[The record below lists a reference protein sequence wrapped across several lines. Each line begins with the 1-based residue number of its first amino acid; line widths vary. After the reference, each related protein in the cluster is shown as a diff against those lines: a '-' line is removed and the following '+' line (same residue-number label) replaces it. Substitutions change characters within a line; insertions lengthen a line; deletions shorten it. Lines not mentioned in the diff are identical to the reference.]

1 MSGVYQAGTVYV
13 DVVPSMKGFFKS
25 IENAT
30 AAQIPQVASDAG
42 KKYAEKFK
50 EQVSASGKDL
60 AAAIADPLGKSTA
73 RLRQEAANT
82 GAALQEA
89 HAQVAKSASALAKA
103 RGEEETAAT
112 AVERAE
118 RALAAAR
125 SSSSADSAAVA
136 RAESALASARE
147 ASAAA
152 NRKADQATA
161 DHADALKKEKVAS
174 DSARV
179 AAEALEQRVAKAPTG
194 WERFTTSLKSWVR
207 EADNVEREAH
217 EVDSSFSR
225 VGSGVSSLGGFVTS
239 ALGPLALLGAA
250 VGIGGFASEA
260 IEASDATNKFADTL
274 RFAGV
279 DDSKIKELGASAQEY
294 ADRTVYDLADIQGI
308 TSQLAANGVD
318 GFDRL
323 AEAAGNL
330 NAVSGGTADTY
341 KSLGLALVQVNG
353 AGKLQTQDWN
363 QVANAIPGA
372 SGKIQ
377 QALSD
382 MGAYT
387 GNFREAMAE
396 GQISAEEFN
405 QALLQLGFDDVAV
418 AAASDVSRI
427 ENAAGNLQATIVGG
441 FKDMIDLAKPQLT
454 DFMSW
459 LSDTLGAGFAWI
471 KDVGV
476 PSIQGLWDILANGNF
491 SGPIFGLEEDSGLVD
506 FLFNLRDAGL
516 AAWEMLKSGWDA
528 ATNLASAFAPL
539 AKSVWDLVSSFGGD
553 GPSVIQQTADALKSV
568 FDWVAANTDVV
579 APLIV
584 AVTAGTAAFK
594 GMSAAMGAINA
605 AMGAINAVKAAGGL
619 LQFVKATNL
628 AKAAQ
633 AAFNVVAGLNP
644 IGAIVTAIA
653 ALVAGLV
660 YFFTQTETG
669 RKAWAAITDAFYS
682 FVDWI
687 GSVWTS
693 TMESISSWWTGTW
706 DGVSGF
712 FSTYVVQP
720 LQTAWDVISSIWDG
734 IVTVFKTAFAIIV
747 GIVLLPIK
755 LYIEAWVAIFTWAYD
770 TVIKPVWD
778 AICQAFT
785 WAYDTVIK
793 PVFEQ
798 IAATWQWIA
807 GIATEVFTGIVSFLQ
822 GVWDAISGAVS
833 AAWSG
838 IVAAVTWYI
847 NTVWTI
853 VSTVFTTVAGVVS
866 SIWNGIASTVSGV
879 WESIK
884 AAAKSAV
891 DWVYN
896 SVTGVFTSMSSSVSS
911 TFDGMKTAIET
922 VWNKVKGV
930 AAKPVNF
937 IIDTVYTNGLKSMVE
952 TVASKIGLSLTLPTV
967 PRIAE
972 YAGGGIVPGYSPGH
986 DTIPAML
993 SPGEAILV
1001 PELVRQIGPSRII
1014 AANYAASK
1022 RRPGG
1027 TPGKAPAGFSGGGIA
1042 HFAGGGIAGWF
1053 ADAAKGVAD
1062 FFADPLGSVAQL
1074 ITEPVRALMKDIAPG
1089 VIGELGVGGVEKLLS
1104 GVGDF
1109 FKKKSEESSS
1119 AGLVGAAMRAV
1130 QMGVPYVWGGS
1141 AIPPGLDCSGLVYWA
1156 AQQLGLG
1163 WPRLTAAGY
1172 QSGST
1177 PVPWSSAAPGDL
1189 LFWGSPAHH
1198 VAIYAGGG
1206 QMVEEPKPGL
1216 NARKTSIW
1224 GSPSVG
1230 RYGGARKYD
1239 RGGWLPQG
1247 VTAAVNQTGAREA
1260 ILTARQWAD
1269 VSALAATGATS
1280 TVSWEG
1286 AQVNLILDDG
1296 EQFRAHVET
1305 VAVGVLAHRKQLIG
1319 RSR

>member
-1 MSGVYQAGTVYV
+1 MAGVYQAGTVYV
-13 DVVPSMKGFFKS
+13 DVVPSMRGFFKS

-30 AAQIPQVASDAG
+30 ATQLPQVAGDAG

-60 AAAIADPLGKSTA
+60 VNAIADPLGKSTA
-73 RLRQEAANT
+73 RLRQEAAQA
-82 GAALQEA
+82 GEALQEA
-89 HAQVAKSASALAKA
+89 HAKVEKSSSALAKA
-103 RGEEETAAT
+103 RAEEETAAT
-112 AVERAE
+112 AVEQAE

-125 SSSSADSAAVA
+125 SSSSADAAAVA

-152 NRKADQATA
+152 NKKADQASA
-161 DHADALKKEKVAS
+161 NHADALRKAKVAA
-174 DSARV
+174 DSAK
-179 AAEALEQRVAKAPTG
+179 ASTEALDQRVAKAPTG
-194 WERFTTSLKSWVR
+194 WERFTTSLKIWAR
-207 EADNVEREAH
+207 EADNVEREARD
-217 EVDSSFSR
+217 VDSSLVR
-225 VGSGVSSLGGFVTS
+225 VGSGVSSLGGLVAS

-260 IEASDATNKFADTL
+260 IAASDATNKFADTL

-308 TSQLAANGVD
+308 TSQLAANSVGD
-318 GFDRL
+318 FDRL
-323 AEAAGNL
+323 AEALGNV

-377 QALSD
+377 QALAD

-387 GNFREAMAE
+387 GNFREAMAQ

-405 QALLQLGFDDVAV
+405 QAILQLGFDDVAV

-459 LSDTLGAGFAWI
+459 MSDTLGAGFAWI

-476 PSIQGLWDILANGNF
+476 PSIQGLWDVLASGNF

-506 FLFNLRDAGL
+506 FLFNLRDAGM
-516 AAWEMLKSGWDA
+516 AAWEMLKAGWDA
-528 ATNLASAFAPL
+528 ATNLAAAFAPL
-539 AKSVWDLVSSFGGD
+539 AQSVWDVVSAFGGD
-553 GPSVIQQTADALKSV
+553 GPSMIQRTAEALKNV
-568 FDWVAANTDVV
+568 FDWVGKNTDVV
-579 APLIV
+579 APLV
-584 AVTAGTAAFK
+584 AAVVAGTAAFK
-594 GMSAAMGAINA
+594 GMSAAMGAV
-605 AMGAINAVKAAGGL
+605 NAVKAAGGL

-633 AAFNVVAGLNP
+633 VAFNFVMNMNP

-669 RKAWAAITDAFYS
+669 RKAWAAITEAFYS

-687 GSVWTS
+687 SSAWS
-693 TMESISSWWTGTW
+693 SAMESISSWWTGTW

-720 LQTAWDVISSIWDG
+720 MQTAWEAITAVWDG

-755 LYIEAWVAIFTWAYD
+755 LYIQAWVAVFTWAYD
-770 TVIKPVWD
+770 NVIKPVWD
-778 AICQAFT
+778 AICQVFT
-785 WAYDTVIK
+785 WAYESVIQ

-798 IAATWQWIA
+798 IASTWQWIA
-807 GIATEVFTGIVSFLQ
+807 GIATAVFGGIAAFLE
-822 GVWDAISGAVS
+822 GVWASISAGVT
-833 AAWSG
+833 AAWNL
-838 IVAAVTWYI
+838 IVAGVTWYI

-866 SIWNGIASTVSGV
+866 TVWNGIAATISGV

-884 AAAKSAV
+884 TAAKAAV

-1053 ADAAKGVAD
+1053 ADAARGVAE
-1062 FFADPLGSVAQL
+1062 FFRDPLGSIAQL
-1074 ITEPVRALMKDIAPG
+1074 ITEPVRGLMKGIAPG
-1089 VIGELGVGGVEKLLS
+1089 VIGELGAGGVESLLA
-1104 GVGDF
+1104 GVGSF
-1109 FKKKSEESSS
+1109 FKKKAEESSS

-1130 QMGVPYVWGGS
+1130 QMQVPYVWGGS

-1172 QSGST
+1172 QAGST
-1177 PVPWSSAAPGDL
+1177 PIPWSQAAPGDL
-1189 LFWGSPAHH
+1189 LFWGDPAHH
-1198 VAIYAGGG
+1198 VAINAGGG
-1206 QMVEEPKPGL
+1206 QMIEEPKPGL
-1216 NARKTSIW
+1216 SARHTGIW
-1224 GSPSVG
+1224 GSPTVG

-1239 RGGWLPQG
+1239 RGGWLPTG
-1247 VTAAVNQTGAREA
+1247 VTAAVNQTGTREA

-1269 VSALAATGATS
+1269 VSALAASGANAVPS
-1280 TVSWEG
+1280 FDG
-1286 AQVNLILDDG
+1286 AQVNLVLDDG
-1296 EQFRAHVET
+1296 QAFRAHVESIST
-1305 VAVGVLAHRKQLIG
+1305 GVLVRRKQLAG

>member
-1 MSGVYQAGTVYV
+1 MAGVYQAGTVYV
-13 DVVPSMKGFFKS
+13 DVVPSMRGFFKS

-30 AAQIPQVASDAG
+30 AAQIPQVAGDAG

-60 AAAIADPLGKSTA
+60 VNAVADPLGKSTA
-73 RLRQEAANT
+73 RLRQEAAQA

-89 HAQVAKSASALAKA
+89 HAKVEKSSSALAKA
-103 RGEEETAAT
+103 RAEEETAAT

-118 RALAAAR
+118 RALASAR

-152 NRKADQATA
+152 NKKADQASA
-161 DHADALKKEKVAS
+161 NHADSLRKEKVAS
-174 DSARV
+174 DSAK
-179 AAEALEQRVAKAPTG
+179 AATEALDQRISKAPSN
-194 WERFTTSLKSWVR
+194 WERFTTSLKGWVR
-207 EADNVEREAH
+207 EADNVEREAR
-217 EVDSSFSR
+217 EVDSSLGL
-225 VGSGVSSLGGFVTS
+225 VGSGVTSLGGLVTS

-260 IEASDATNKFADTL
+260 IAASDATNKFADTL

-377 QALSD
+377 KALSD

-454 DFMSW
+454 AFMSW

-476 PSIQGLWDILANGNF
+476 PSIQGIWDVLANGNF

-506 FLFNLRDAGL
+506 YLFNLRDAGM

-528 ATNLASAFAPL
+528 ATNLAAAFAPL
-539 AKSVWDLVSSFGGD
+539 AQSVWDVISAFGGD
-553 GPSVIQQTADALKSV
+553 GPSVIQRTAEALKAV
-568 FDWVAANTDVV
+568 FDWVGKNTDIV
-579 APLIV
+579 APL
-584 AVTAGTAAFK
+584 VTAVVAGTVAFK
-594 GMSAAMGAINA
+594 GMSAAMGAV
-605 AMGAINAVKAAGGL
+605 NAVKAAGGL
-619 LQFVKATNL
+619 LQFVKATKL

-633 AAFNVVAGLNP
+633 AAFNVVMNMNSIGL
-644 IGAIVTAIA
+644 IVTAIA

-669 RKAWAAITDAFYS
+669 RKAWAAITEAFYS

-687 GSVWTS
+687 SSAWS
-693 TMESISSWWTGTW
+693 SAMESISSWWTGTW

-720 LQTAWDVISSIWDG
+720 LQTAWEAITAVWDG

-747 GIVLLPIK
+747 GIVLTPIK
-755 LYIEAWVAIFTWAYD
+755 LYIQAWVAVFTWAYD
-770 TVIKPVWD
+770 NVIKPVWD

-785 WAYDTVIK
+785 WAYDSVIK

-798 IAATWQWIA
+798 IASTWQWIA
-807 GIATEVFTGIVSFLQ
+807 GIATEVFG
-822 GVWDAISGAVS
+822 
-833 AAWSG
+833 G
-838 IVAAVTWYI
+838 IVAFLEGVWASISAGVTAAWNLIVSGVTWYI
-847 NTVWTI
+847 NTVWSI

-884 AAAKSAV
+884 STASAAV
-891 DWVYN
+891 QWVYD
-896 SVTGVFTSMSSSVSS
+896 SVTGVFSSMSSGVSS

-1053 ADAAKGVAD
+1053 ADAAKGVAE
-1062 FFADPLGSVAQL
+1062 FFADPVGSTIKLV
-1074 ITEPVRALMKDIAPG
+1074 TEPVRALMKDVAPG
-1089 VIGELGVGGVEKLLS
+1089 VIGELGVGGVEKLLG
-1104 GVGDF
+1104 GVADF
-1109 FKKKSEESSS
+1109 FKKKTGEASS

-1130 QMGVPYVWGGS
+1130 QMQVPYVWGGS

-1177 PVPWSSAAPGDL
+1177 PIPWTQAAPGDL
-1189 LFWGSPAHH
+1189 LFWGAPAHH

-1206 QMVEEPKPGL
+1206 QMIEEPKPGL
-1216 NARKTSIW
+1216 NARHTGIW
-1224 GSPSVG
+1224 GAPTVG
-1230 RYGGARKYD
+1230 RYGGTRKYD
-1239 RGGWLPQG
+1239 RGGWLPSG
-1247 VTAAVNQTGAREA
+1247 VTAAVNQTGTREA

-1269 VSALAATGATS
+1269 VSALAASGANAVPS
-1280 TVSWEG
+1280 FDG
-1286 AQVNLILDDG
+1286 AQVNLVLDDG
-1296 EQFRAHVET
+1296 QAFRAHVESIST
-1305 VAVGVLAHRKQLIG
+1305 GVLVRRKQLAG

>member
-1 MSGVYQAGTVYV
+1 MAGVYQAGTVYV
-13 DVVPSMKGFFKS
+13 DVVPSMRGFFKS

-30 AAQIPQVASDAG
+30 ATQLPQVAGDAG

-60 AAAIADPLGKSTA
+60 VNAIADPLGKSTA
-73 RLRQEAANT
+73 RLRQEAAQA
-82 GAALQEA
+82 GEALQEA
-89 HAQVAKSASALAKA
+89 HAKVEKSSSALAKA
-103 RGEEETAAT
+103 RAEEETAAT
-112 AVERAE
+112 AVEQAE

-125 SSSSADSAAVA
+125 SSSSADAAAVA

-152 NRKADQATA
+152 NKKADQASA
-161 DHADALKKEKVAS
+161 NHADSLRKEKVAS
-174 DSARV
+174 DSAR
-179 AAEALEQRVAKAPTG
+179 AATEALDQRVAKAPTG
-194 WERFTTSLKSWVR
+194 WERFTTSLKSWIR
-207 EADNVEREAH
+207 EADSAEREAR
-217 EVDSSFSR
+217 EVDSSLVR
-225 VGSGVSSLGGFVTS
+225 VGTGVSSLGGLVTS

-260 IEASDATNKFADTL
+260 IAASDATNKFADTL
-274 RFAGV
+274 RFAGI

-330 NAVSGGTADTY
+330 NAVSGGTKDTY
-341 KSLGLALVQVNG
+341 KSLGLAIVQVNG
-353 AGKLQTQDWN
+353 AGRLQAQDWN
-363 QVANAIPGA
+363 QIANAIPGA

-377 QALSD
+377 QALAD

-387 GNFREAMAE
+387 GNFREAME
-396 GQISAEEFN
+396 KGQISAEEFN

-454 DFMSW
+454 EFMSW
-459 LSDTLGAGFAWI
+459 LSDTLGQGFEWI
-471 KDVGV
+471 KATAV
-476 PSIQGLWDILANGNF
+476 PSIQGLWDVLANGNF

-506 FLFNLRDAGL
+506 FLFNLRDAGM
-516 AAWEMLKSGWDA
+516 AAWEMLKAGWDA
-528 ATNLASAFAPL
+528 ATNLAAAFAPL
-539 AKSVWDLVSSFGGD
+539 AQSVWGLVSAFGGD
-553 GPSVIQQTADALKSV
+553 GPSMIQQTAEALKSV
-568 FDWVAANTDVV
+568 FDWVGKNTDVV
-579 APLIV
+579 APLVAAIV
-584 AVTAGTAAFK
+584 AGTAAFK
-594 GMSAAMGAINA
+594 GMSAAMGAV
-605 AMGAINAVKAAGGL
+605 NAVKAAGGL
-619 LQFVKATNL
+619 MEFVKATNL

-633 AAFNVVAGLNP
+633 AAFNVVMNLNP
-644 IGAIVTAIA
+644 IGLIVTAIA

-669 RKAWAAITDAFYS
+669 RKAWAAITEAFYS

-687 GSVWTS
+687 SSAWS
-693 TMESISSWWTGTW
+693 SAMESISSWWTGTW

-720 LQTAWDVISSIWDG
+720 MQTAWEAITAVWDG

-747 GIVLLPIK
+747 GVALLPIK
-755 LYIEAWVAIFTWAYD
+755 LYIEAWVAVFTWAYD
-770 TVIKPVWD
+770 NVIKPVWD
-778 AICQAFT
+778 AICQTFT
-785 WAYDTVIK
+785 WAYDSVIK
-793 PVFEQ
+793 PLFEQ

-807 GIATEVFTGIVSFLQ
+807 GIATDVFGCIASFLE
-822 GVWDAISGAVS
+822 GVWAAISTGVTV
-833 AAWSG
+833 AWDL
-838 IVAAVTWYI
+838 IVAGITWYI
-847 NTVWTI
+847 NTVWSI
-853 VSTVFTTVAGVVS
+853 VSTVFTTVADVVS
-866 SIWNGIASTVSGV
+866 SIWNGISSTVSGV

-884 AAAKSAV
+884 STASAAV
-891 DWVYN
+891 QWVYD
-896 SVTGVFTSMSSSVSS
+896 SVTGAFSSMSSGVSS
-911 TFDGMKTAIET
+911 TFDGMRSAIES
-922 VWNKVKGV
+922 VWNQVKSV

-952 TVASKIGLSLTLPTV
+952 TVASKIGLSLTLPTI

-1053 ADAAKGVAD
+1053 ADAARGVAD
-1062 FFADPLGSVAQL
+1062 FFRDPLGSIAQL
-1074 ITEPVRALMKDIAPG
+1074 ITEPVRELLKGIAPG
-1089 VIGELGVGGVEKLLS
+1089 VIGELGAGGVESLLA
-1104 GVGDF
+1104 GVGSF
-1109 FKKKSEESSS
+1109 FKTKAEESSS

-1130 QMGVPYVWGGS
+1130 QMQVPYVWGGS

-1177 PVPWSSAAPGDL
+1177 LIPWTQAAPGDL
-1189 LFWGSPAHH
+1189 LFWGAPAHH
-1198 VAIYAGGG
+1198 IAIYAGGG

-1216 NARKTSIW
+1216 NARKIGIW
-1224 GSPSVG
+1224 GSPTVG

-1239 RGGWLPQG
+1239 RGGWLPSG
-1247 VTAAVNQTGAREA
+1247 ITAAVNQTGTREA

-1269 VSALAATGATS
+1269 VSALAASGANAAPS
-1280 TVSWEG
+1280 LDG
-1286 AQVNLILDDG
+1286 AQVNLVLDDG
-1296 EQFRAHVET
+1296 VQFRAHVEGIS
-1305 VAVGVLAHRKQLIG
+1305 AGVLARRKQLAG

>member
-25 IENAT
+25 IETAA
-30 AAQIPQVASDAG
+30 AAQIPQAASDAG

-60 AAAIADPLGKSTA
+60 VNAIADPLGKSTA

-152 NRKADQATA
+152 NRKADQASA

-179 AAEALEQRVAKAPTG
+179 ATEALEQRVAKAPTG
-194 WERFTTSLKSWVR
+194 WERFKTSMKEWVR
-207 EADNVEREAH
+207 EADNVEREAR
-217 EVDSSFSR
+217 EVDSSLGR

-260 IEASDATNKFADTL
+260 IAASDATNKFADTL
-274 RFAGV
+274 RFAGI

-323 AEAAGNL
+323 AEALGNV
-330 NAVSGGTADTY
+330 NAVSGGTKDTY
-341 KSLGLALVQVNG
+341 KSLGLAIVQVNG

-387 GNFREAMAE
+387 GNFREALAE
-396 GQISAEEFN
+396 GKISAEEFN
-405 QALLQLGFDDVAV
+405 QAILQLGFDDVAV

-454 DFMSW
+454 AFMSW
-459 LSDTLGAGFAWI
+459 LSDTLGNGFEWI
-471 KDVGV
+471 KTTAV
-476 PSIQGLWDILANGNF
+476 PSIQGIWDILANGNF

-516 AAWEMLKSGWDA
+516 SAWEMLKSMWDA
-528 ATNLASAFAPL
+528 ATNLAAAFAPL

-553 GPSVIQQTADALKSV
+553 GTSAIQGMADALKNV
-568 FDWVAANTDVV
+568 FDWIGQNTDIV
-579 APLIV
+579 APLIA
-584 AVTAGTAAFK
+584 AVTAGTVAFK
-594 GMSAAMGAINA
+594 GMSAAMGAV
-605 AMGAINAVKAAGGL
+605 NAVKAAGGL

-633 AAFNVVAGLNP
+633 AAFNIVMNLNP

-669 RKAWAAITDAFYS
+669 RKAWAAITDAFYG

-687 GSVWTS
+687 GSAWTS

-720 LQTAWDVISSIWDG
+720 MQTAWAAITAVWDG

-747 GIVLLPIK
+747 GVILTPIK
-755 LYIEAWVAIFTWAYD
+755 LYIEAWVAVFTWAYD
-770 TVIKPVWD
+770 AVIKPVWD

-807 GIATEVFTGIVSFLQ
+807 GIALEVFGGIVSFLD
-822 GVWDAISGAVS
+822 GVWAAISGAVS

-838 IVAAVTWYI
+838 IVTAVTWYI
-847 NTVWTI
+847 NTVWSV
-853 VSTVFTTVAGVVS
+853 VSTVFSTVAGVVS

-884 AAAKSAV
+884 TAAKTAV
-891 DWVYN
+891 DWVYD
-896 SVTGVFTSMSSSVSS
+896 SVTGVFSSMSSSVSS

-922 VWNKVKGV
+922 AWNKVKGV

-937 IIDTVYTNGLKSMVE
+937 IIDTVYTNGLKSLVE
-952 TVASKIGLSLTLPTV
+952 TVASKIGLSLTLPTI

-1089 VIGELGVGGVEKLLS
+1089 VIGELGAGGVEKLLS
-1104 GVGDF
+1104 GVGDY
-1109 FKKKSEESSS
+1109 FKKKTDESSS

-1130 QMGVPYVWGGS
+1130 QMQVPYVWGGS
-1141 AIPPGLDCSGLVYWA
+1141 AIPPGLDCSGLVYWS
-1156 AQQLGLG
+1156 AQQIGLG

-1172 QSGST
+1172 QSGAT
-1177 PVPWSSAAPGDL
+1177 PIPWSQATPGDL

-1216 NARKTSIW
+1216 SARKIGIW
-1224 GSPSVG
+1224 GSPTVG

-1239 RGGWLPQG
+1239 RGGWLPSG

-1269 VSALAATGATS
+1269 VSALAATGAGAGIS
-1280 TVSWEG
+1280 LEG
-1286 AQVNLILDDG
+1286 AQVQLVLDDG
-1296 EQFRAHVET
+1296 AQFRAHIEDIST
-1305 VAVGVLAHRKQLIG
+1305 GVLARRKQFAG

>member
-25 IENAT
+25 IETAT
-30 AAQIPQVASDAG
+30 AAQIPQVAGDAG

-60 AAAIADPLGKSTA
+60 VNAIADPLGKSTA

-152 NRKADQATA
+152 NRKADQASA

-179 AAEALEQRVAKAPTG
+179 ATEALEQRVAKAPTG
-194 WERFTTSLKSWVR
+194 WERFKTSMKEWVR
-207 EADNVEREAH
+207 EADNVEREAR
-217 EVDSSFSR
+217 EVDSSLGR

-260 IEASDATNKFADTL
+260 IAASDATNKFADTL
-274 RFAGV
+274 RFAGI

-323 AEAAGNL
+323 AEALGNV
-330 NAVSGGTADTY
+330 NAVSGGTKDTY
-341 KSLGLALVQVNG
+341 KSLGLAIVQVNG

-387 GNFREAMAE
+387 GNFREALAE
-396 GQISAEEFN
+396 GKISAEEFN
-405 QALLQLGFDDVAV
+405 QAILQLGFDDVAV

-454 DFMSW
+454 AFMSW
-459 LSDTLGAGFAWI
+459 LSDTLGNGFEWI
-471 KDVGV
+471 KTTAV
-476 PSIQGLWDILANGNF
+476 PSIQGIWDILANGNF

-516 AAWEMLKSGWDA
+516 SAWEMLKSMWDA
-528 ATNLASAFAPL
+528 ATNLAAAFAPL

-553 GPSVIQQTADALKSV
+553 GTSAIQGMADALKNV
-568 FDWVAANTDVV
+568 FDWIGQNTDIV
-579 APLIV
+579 APLIA
-584 AVTAGTAAFK
+584 AVTAGTVAFK
-594 GMSAAMGAINA
+594 GMSAAMGAV
-605 AMGAINAVKAAGGL
+605 NAVKAAGGL

-633 AAFNVVAGLNP
+633 AAFNIVMNLNP

-669 RKAWAAITDAFYS
+669 RKAWAAITDAFYG

-687 GSVWTS
+687 GSAWTS

-720 LQTAWDVISSIWDG
+720 MQTAWAAITAVWDG

-747 GIVLLPIK
+747 GVILTPIK
-755 LYIEAWVAIFTWAYD
+755 LYIEAWVAVFTWAYD
-770 TVIKPVWD
+770 AVIKPVWD

-807 GIATEVFTGIVSFLQ
+807 GIALEVFGGIVSFLD
-822 GVWDAISGAVS
+822 GVWAAISGAVS

-838 IVAAVTWYI
+838 IVTAVTWYI
-847 NTVWTI
+847 NTVWSV
-853 VSTVFTTVAGVVS
+853 VSTVFSTVAGVVS

-884 AAAKSAV
+884 TAAKTAV
-891 DWVYN
+891 DWVYD
-896 SVTGVFTSMSSSVSS
+896 SVTGVFSSMSSSVSS

-922 VWNKVKGV
+922 AWNKVKGV

-937 IIDTVYTNGLKSMVE
+937 IIDTVYTNGLKSLVE
-952 TVASKIGLSLTLPTV
+952 TVASKIGLSLTLPTI

-1089 VIGELGVGGVEKLLS
+1089 VIGELGAGGVEKLLR
-1104 GVGDF
+1104 GVGDY
-1109 FKKKSEESSS
+1109 FKKKTDESSS

-1130 QMGVPYVWGGS
+1130 QMQVPYVWGGS
-1141 AIPPGLDCSGLVYWA
+1141 AIPPGLDCSGLVYWS

-1172 QSGST
+1172 QSGAT
-1177 PVPWSSAAPGDL
+1177 PIPWSQATPGDL

-1216 NARKTSIW
+1216 SARKIGIW
-1224 GSPSVG
+1224 GSPTVG

-1239 RGGWLPQG
+1239 RGGWLPSG

-1269 VSALAATGATS
+1269 VSALAATGAGAGIS
-1280 TVSWEG
+1280 LEG
-1286 AQVNLILDDG
+1286 AQVQLVLDDG
-1296 EQFRAHVET
+1296 AQFRAHIEDIST
-1305 VAVGVLAHRKQLIG
+1305 GVLARRKQFAG

>member
-25 IENAT
+25 IETAT
-30 AAQIPQVASDAG
+30 AAQIPQVAGDAG

-60 AAAIADPLGKSTA
+60 VNAIADPLGKSTA

-152 NRKADQATA
+152 NRKADQASA

-179 AAEALEQRVAKAPTG
+179 ATEALEQRVAKAPTG
-194 WERFTTSLKSWVR
+194 WERFKTSMKEWVR
-207 EADNVEREAH
+207 EADNVEREAR
-217 EVDSSFSR
+217 EVDSSLGR

-260 IEASDATNKFADTL
+260 IAASDATNKFADTL
-274 RFAGV
+274 RFAGI

-323 AEAAGNL
+323 AEALGNV
-330 NAVSGGTADTY
+330 NAVSGGTKDTY
-341 KSLGLALVQVNG
+341 KSLGLAIVQVNG

-387 GNFREAMAE
+387 GNFREALAE
-396 GQISAEEFN
+396 GKISAEEFN
-405 QALLQLGFDDVAV
+405 QAILQLGFDDVAV

-454 DFMSW
+454 AFMSW
-459 LSDTLGAGFAWI
+459 LSDTLGNGFEWI
-471 KDVGV
+471 KTTAV
-476 PSIQGLWDILANGNF
+476 PSIQGIWDILANGNF

-516 AAWEMLKSGWDA
+516 SAWEMLKSMWDA
-528 ATNLASAFAPL
+528 ATNLAAAFAPL

-553 GPSVIQQTADALKSV
+553 GTSAIQGMADALKNV
-568 FDWVAANTDVV
+568 FDWIGQNTDIV
-579 APLIV
+579 APLIA
-584 AVTAGTAAFK
+584 AVTAGTVAFK
-594 GMSAAMGAINA
+594 GMSAAMGAV
-605 AMGAINAVKAAGGL
+605 NAVKAAGGL

-633 AAFNVVAGLNP
+633 AAFNIVMNLNP

-669 RKAWAAITDAFYS
+669 RKAWAAITDAFYG

-687 GSVWTS
+687 GSAWTS

-720 LQTAWDVISSIWDG
+720 MQTAWAAITAVWDG

-747 GIVLLPIK
+747 GVILTPIK
-755 LYIEAWVAIFTWAYD
+755 LYIEAWVAVFTWAYD
-770 TVIKPVWD
+770 AVIKPVWD

-785 WAYDTVIK
+785 WAYDTAIK

-798 IAATWQWIA
+798 IATTWQWIA
-807 GIATEVFTGIVSFLQ
+807 GIALEVFGGIVSFLD
-822 GVWDAISGAVS
+822 GVWAAISGAVS

-838 IVAAVTWYI
+838 IVTAVTWYI
-847 NTVWTI
+847 NTVWSV
-853 VSTVFTTVAGVVS
+853 VSTVFSTVAGVVS

-884 AAAKSAV
+884 TAAKTAV
-891 DWVYN
+891 DWVYD
-896 SVTGVFTSMSSSVSS
+896 SVTGVFSSMSSSVSS

-922 VWNKVKGV
+922 AWNKVKGV

-937 IIDTVYTNGLKSMVE
+937 IIDTVYTNGLKSLVE
-952 TVASKIGLSLTLPTV
+952 TVASKIGLSLTLPTI

-1089 VIGELGVGGVEKLLS
+1089 VIGELGAGGVEKLLS
-1104 GVGDF
+1104 GVGDY
-1109 FKKKSEESSS
+1109 FKKKTDESSS

-1130 QMGVPYVWGGS
+1130 QMQVPYVWGGS
-1141 AIPPGLDCSGLVYWA
+1141 AIPPGLDCSGLVYWS

-1172 QSGST
+1172 QSGAT
-1177 PVPWSSAAPGDL
+1177 PIPWSQATPGDL

-1216 NARKTSIW
+1216 SARKIGIW
-1224 GSPSVG
+1224 GSPTVG

-1239 RGGWLPQG
+1239 RGGWLPSG

-1269 VSALAATGATS
+1269 VSALAATGAGAGIS
-1280 TVSWEG
+1280 LEG
-1286 AQVNLILDDG
+1286 AQVQLVLDDG
-1296 EQFRAHVET
+1296 AQFRAHIEDIST
-1305 VAVGVLAHRKQLIG
+1305 GVLARRKQFAG

>member
-1 MSGVYQAGTVYV
+1 MAGVYQAGTVYV
-13 DVVPSMKGFFKS
+13 DVVPSMRGFFKS

-30 AAQIPQVASDAG
+30 ATQLPQVAGDAG

-60 AAAIADPLGKSTA
+60 VNAIADPLGKSTA
-73 RLRQEAANT
+73 RLRQEAAQM
-82 GAALQEA
+82 GSALQEA

-125 SSSSADSAAVA
+125 SSSSVDSAAVA

-152 NRKADQATA
+152 NRKADQASA
-161 DHADALKKEKVAS
+161 NHADALKKEKVAS

-179 AAEALEQRVAKAPTG
+179 ATEALEQRVAKAPTG

-207 EADNVEREAH
+207 EADNVEREARD
-217 EVDSSFSR
+217 VDSSLGR
-225 VGSGVSSLGGFVTS
+225 VGSGVSSLGGLVAS

-330 NAVSGGTADTY
+330 NAVSGGTKDTY
-341 KSLGLALVQVNG
+341 KSLGLAIVQVNG
-353 AGKLQTQDWN
+353 AGRLQTQDWN

-377 QALSD
+377 QALAD

-441 FKDMIDLAKPQLT
+441 FKDMIDAAKPQLT
-454 DFMSW
+454 AFMSW
-459 LSDTLGAGFAWI
+459 MSDTLGKGFAWI

-476 PSIQGLWDILANGNF
+476 PSIQGIWDVLANGNF

-506 FLFNLRDAGL
+506 YLFNLRDAGM
-516 AAWEMLKSGWDA
+516 AAWAMLKSGWEA
-528 ATNLASAFAPL
+528 ATNLASALAPL
-539 AKSVWDLVSSFGGD
+539 AQSVWDMVSAFGGD
-553 GPSVIQQTADALKSV
+553 GPSMIQRTAEALKSV
-568 FDWVAANTDVV
+568 FDWVGKNTDIV
-579 APLIV
+579 APLV
-584 AVTAGTAAFK
+584 TAVVAGTAAFK
-594 GMSAAMGAINA
+594 GMSAAMEAV
-605 AMGAINAVKAAGGL
+605 NAVKAAGGL
-619 LQFVKATNL
+619 LQFVKATKL
-628 AKAAQ
+628 AEAAQ
-633 AAFNVVAGLNP
+633 AAFNVVAGLSP

-669 RKAWAAITDAFYS
+669 RKAWAAITEAFYS

-687 GSVWTS
+687 SSAWS
-693 TMESISSWWTGTW
+693 SAMESISSWWTGTW

-720 LQTAWDVISSIWDG
+720 MQTAWEAITAVWDG

-747 GIVLLPIK
+747 GIVLTPIK
-755 LYIEAWVAIFTWAYD
+755 LYIQAWVMVFTWAYD
-770 TVIKPVWD
+770 NVIKPVWD

-785 WAYDTVIK
+785 WAYDSVIK

-798 IAATWQWIA
+798 IASTWQWIA
-807 GIATEVFTGIVSFLQ
+807 GIATEVFGGIVSFLE
-822 GVWDAISGAVS
+822 GVWTSISTGVT
-833 AAWSG
+833 AAWNL
-838 IVAAVTWYI
+838 IVAGITWYI
-847 NTVWTI
+847 NTVWSI
-853 VSTVFTTVAGVVS
+853 VSTVFTTVADVVS
-866 SIWNGIASTVSGV
+866 SIWNGISSTVSGV

-884 AAAKSAV
+884 STASAAV
-891 DWVYN
+891 QWVYD
-896 SVTGVFTSMSSSVSS
+896 SVTGVFSSMSSGVSS
-911 TFDGMKTAIET
+911 TFEGMRAAIES
-922 VWNKVKGV
+922 VWNDVKGV

-1053 ADAAKGVAD
+1053 ADAARGVAD
-1062 FFADPLGSVAQL
+1062 FFRDPLGSIAQL
-1074 ITEPVRALMKDIAPG
+1074 ITEPVRELMKGIAPG
-1089 VIGELGVGGVEKLLS
+1089 VIGELGAGGIESLLA
-1104 GVGDF
+1104 GVGSF
-1109 FKKKSEESSS
+1109 FKTKAEESSS

-1130 QMGVPYVWGGS
+1130 QMQVPYVWGGS

-1177 PVPWSSAAPGDL
+1177 PIPWTQAAPGDL
-1189 LFWGSPAHH
+1189 LFWGAPAHH
-1198 VAIYAGGG
+1198 IAIYAGGG
-1206 QMVEEPKPGL
+1206 QMIEEPRPGL
-1216 NARKTSIW
+1216 SARHTGIW

-1239 RGGWLPQG
+1239 RGGWLPSG
-1247 VTAAVNQTGAREA
+1247 VTAAVNQTGQREA

-1269 VSALAATGATS
+1269 VSALAASGAGAG
-1280 TVSWEG
+1280 VSLEG
-1286 AQVNLILDDG
+1286 AQVNLVLDDG
-1296 EQFRAHVET
+1296 VQFRAHVEGIS
-1305 VAVGVLAHRKQLIG
+1305 AGVLARRKQLAG

>member
-1 MSGVYQAGTVYV
+1 MAGVYQAGTVYV
-13 DVVPSMKGFFKS
+13 DVVPSMRGFFKS

-30 AAQIPQVASDAG
+30 ATQLPQVAGDAG
-42 KKYAEKFK
+42 KKYAEKFR
-50 EQVSASGKDL
+50 EQVSASGKAIVD
-60 AAAIADPLGKSTA
+60 AIADPLGKSTA
-73 RLRQEAANT
+73 RLRQEAAQA
-82 GAALQEA
+82 GEALQEA
-89 HAQVAKSASALAKA
+89 HAKVEKSSSALAKA
-103 RGEEETAAT
+103 RAEEETAAT

-125 SSSSADSAAVA
+125 ASSSADSAAVA
-136 RAESALASARE
+136 RAEAALASARE

-152 NRKADQATA
+152 NKKADQASA
-161 DHADALKKEKVAS
+161 NHADALKKEKVAS

-179 AAEALEQRVAKAPTG
+179 ATEALDQRVVKAPTG

-207 EADNVEREAH
+207 EADNVEREAR
-217 EVDSSFSR
+217 EVDSSLGR
-225 VGSGVSSLGGFVTS
+225 VGSGVSSLAGFVTS

-274 RFAGV
+274 RFAGI

-308 TSQLAANGVD
+308 TSQLAANSVED
-318 GFDRL
+318 FDRL
-323 AEAAGNL
+323 AEGLGNL
-330 NAVSGGTADTY
+330 NAVSGGTKDTY
-341 KSLGLALVQVNG
+341 KSLGLAIVQVNG

-363 QVANAIPGA
+363 QIANAVPGA

-377 QALSD
+377 KALAD

-387 GNFREAMAE
+387 GNFREALAE
-396 GQISAEEFN
+396 GKISAEEFN
-405 QALLQLGFDDVAV
+405 RAILQLGFDDVAV

-454 DFMSW
+454 AFMTW
-459 LSDTLGAGFAWI
+459 LSDTLGAGFDWI
-471 KDVGV
+471 KTTAV
-476 PSIQGLWDILANGNF
+476 PSIQGIWDILANGNF

-506 FLFNLRDAGL
+506 FLFNLRDAGM

-528 ATNLASAFAPL
+528 ATNLAAAFAPL
-539 AKSVWDLVSSFGGD
+539 AQSVWDMVSAFGGD
-553 GPSVIQQTADALKSV
+553 GTSAIQGMADALKSM

-584 AVTAGTAAFK
+584 AVTTGTAAFK
-594 GMSAAMGAINA
+594 GMSAAL
-605 AMGAINAVKAAGGL
+605 GAINAVKAAGGL

-633 AAFNVVAGLNP
+633 AAFNVVMNLNP
-644 IGAIVTAIA
+644 IGLIVTAIA

-687 GSVWTS
+687 SSAWTS

-706 DGVSGF
+706 DGVSSF

-720 LQTAWDVISSIWDG
+720 LQTAWEAITAVWDG

-755 LYIEAWVAIFTWAYD
+755 LYIELWAAVFTWAYD
-770 TVIKPVWD
+770 SVIKPAWD

-785 WAYDTVIK
+785 SAYDSVIK
-793 PVFEQ
+793 PVLDQ
-798 IAATWQWIA
+798 IAAAWEA
-807 GIATEVFTGIVSFLQ
+807 LAASATAVFTGIVTFLQ
-822 GVWDAISGAVS
+822 GVWDAISAAAS

-838 IVAAVTWYI
+838 IVTAVTWYI
-847 NTVWTI
+847 STVWSI
-853 VSTVFTTVAGVVS
+853 VSAMFTTIAGVVS
-866 SIWNGIASTVSGV
+866 SIWNGIASTISGV

-884 AAAKSAV
+884 TVAKAAV

-896 SVTGVFTSMSSSVSS
+896 SVTGVFSSMSSSVSS
-911 TFDGMKTAIET
+911 TFDGMKSAVES
-922 VWNKVKGV
+922 VWNQVKSV

-937 IIDTVYTNGLKSMVE
+937 IIDTVYTNGLKSLVE

-986 DTIPAML
+986 DTIPALL

-1027 TPGKAPAGFSGGGIA
+1027 SPGKAPVGFSGGGIA

-1053 ADAAKGVAD
+1053 ADTAKGVAD

-1074 ITEPVRALMKDIAPG
+1074 ITEPVRALMRGIAPG

-1109 FKKKSEESSS
+1109 FKQKSEESSS

-1130 QMGVPYVWGGS
+1130 QMQVPYVWGGS
-1141 AIPPGLDCSGLVYWA
+1141 SIPPGLDCSGLVYWA

-1172 QSGST
+1172 QAGST
-1177 PVPWSSAAPGDL
+1177 PVPWSQAAPGDL
-1189 LFWGSPAHH
+1189 LYWGNPAHH
-1198 VAIYAGGG
+1198 IAVYAGGG
-1206 QMVEEPKPGL
+1206 QMIEEPKPGL
-1216 NARKTSIW
+1216 NARKIGIW
-1224 GSPSVG
+1224 GSPTVG

-1269 VSALAATGATS
+1269 VSALAASGAAYG
-1280 TVSWEG
+1280 VSLEG
-1286 AQVNLILDDG
+1286 AQVNLVLDDG
-1296 EQFRAHVET
+1296 YAFRAHVET

>member
-1 MSGVYQAGTVYV
+1 MAGVYQAGTVYV
-13 DVVPSMKGFFKS
+13 DVVPSMRGFFKS

-30 AAQIPQVASDAG
+30 ATQLPQVAGDAG

-60 AAAIADPLGKSTA
+60 VNAIADPLGKSTA
-73 RLRQEAANT
+73 RLRQEAAQA
-82 GAALQEA
+82 GEALQEA
-89 HAQVAKSASALAKA
+89 HAKVEKSSSALAKA
-103 RGEEETAAT
+103 RAEEETAAT
-112 AVERAE
+112 AVEQAE

-125 SSSSADSAAVA
+125 SSSSADAAAVA

-152 NRKADQATA
+152 NKKADQASA
-161 DHADALKKEKVAS
+161 NHADSLRKERVAS
-174 DSARV
+174 DSAK
-179 AAEALEQRVAKAPTG
+179 AATEALDQRVAKAPTG
-194 WERFTTSLKSWVR
+194 WERFTTSLKGWVR
-207 EADNVEREAH
+207 EADSVEREAR
-217 EVDSSFSR
+217 EVDSSLGL
-225 VGSGVSSLGGFVTS
+225 VGSGVTSLGGLVTS

-260 IEASDATNKFADTL
+260 IAASDATNKFADTL

-330 NAVSGGTADTY
+330 NAVSGGTKDTY
-341 KSLGLALVQVNG
+341 KSLGLAIVQVNG
-353 AGKLQTQDWN
+353 AGRLQTQDWN
-363 QVANAIPGA
+363 QIANAIPGA
-372 SGKIQ
+372 AGKIQ

-387 GNFREAMAE
+387 GNFREAMAQ

-454 DFMSW
+454 NFMSW
-459 LSDTLGAGFAWI
+459 MSDTLGQGFAWI

-476 PSIQGLWDILANGNF
+476 PSIQGLWDVLANGNF

-506 FLFNLRDAGL
+506 FLFNLRDAGM

-528 ATNLASAFAPL
+528 ATNLTAAFAPL
-539 AKSVWDLVSSFGGD
+539 AQSVWDMVSAFGGD
-553 GPSVIQQTADALKSV
+553 GPSMIQRTAEALKSV
-568 FDWVAANTDVV
+568 FDWVGKNTDVV
-579 APLIV
+579 APLV
-584 AVTAGTAAFK
+584 TAVVAGTAAFK
-594 GMSAAMGAINA
+594 GMSAAMGAV
-605 AMGAINAVKAAGGL
+605 NAVKAAGGL
-619 LQFVKATNL
+619 LEFVKATNL

-633 AAFNVVAGLNP
+633 AAFNVVMNLNP
-644 IGAIVTAIA
+644 IGLIVTAIA

-669 RKAWAAITDAFYS
+669 RKAWAAITEAFYS

-687 GSVWTS
+687 SSAWS
-693 TMESISSWWTGTW
+693 SAMESISSWWTGTW

-720 LQTAWDVISSIWDG
+720 MQTAWEAITAVWDG

-755 LYIEAWVAIFTWAYD
+755 LYIQAWVAVFTWAYEN
-770 TVIKPVWD
+770 VIKPVWD
-778 AICQAFT
+778 AICEAFT
-785 WAYDTVIK
+785 WAYESVIK

-798 IAATWQWIA
+798 IASTWQWIA
-807 GIATEVFTGIVSFLQ
+807 GIATAVFGGIVSFLE
-822 GVWDAISGAVS
+822 GVWASISAGVT
-833 AAWSG
+833 AAWNL
-838 IVAAVTWYI
+838 IVAGVTWYI
-847 NTVWTI
+847 NTVWNI

-866 SIWNGIASTVSGV
+866 SIWNGISSTVSGV

-884 AAAKSAV
+884 STASAAV
-891 DWVYN
+891 QWVYD
-896 SVTGVFTSMSSSVSS
+896 SVTSVFSSMSSGVSS
-911 TFDGMKTAIET
+911 TFDGMRSAIEF
-922 VWNKVKGV
+922 VWNKVKSV

-1053 ADAAKGVAD
+1053 ADAARGVAE
-1062 FFADPLGSVAQL
+1062 FFRDPLGSIAQL
-1074 ITEPVRALMKDIAPG
+1074 ITEPVRGLMKGIAPG
-1089 VIGELGVGGVEKLLS
+1089 VIGELGAGGVESLLA
-1104 GVGDF
+1104 GVGSF
-1109 FKKKSEESSS
+1109 FKKKAEESSS

-1130 QMGVPYVWGGS
+1130 QMQVPYVWGGS
-1141 AIPPGLDCSGLVYWA
+1141 AIPPGLDCSGLVYWS

-1172 QSGST
+1172 QAGST
-1177 PVPWSSAAPGDL
+1177 PIPWSQAAPGDL
-1189 LFWGSPAHH
+1189 LFWDTPAHH

-1206 QMVEEPKPGL
+1206 QMIEEPKPGL
-1216 NARKTSIW
+1216 NARHTGIW
-1224 GSPSVG
+1224 GSPTVG

-1239 RGGWLPQG
+1239 RGGWLPTG
-1247 VTAAVNQTGAREA
+1247 VTAAVNQTGTREA

-1269 VSALAATGATS
+1269 VSALAASGANAVPS
-1280 TVSWEG
+1280 FDG
-1286 AQVNLILDDG
+1286 AQVNLVLDDG
-1296 EQFRAHVET
+1296 QAFRAHVESIST
-1305 VAVGVLAHRKQLIG
+1305 GVLVRRKQLAG

>member
-25 IENAT
+25 IETAT
-30 AAQIPQVASDAG
+30 AAQIPQVAGDAG

-60 AAAIADPLGKSTA
+60 VNAIADPLGKSTA

-152 NRKADQATA
+152 NRKADQASA

-179 AAEALEQRVAKAPTG
+179 ATEALEQRVAKAPTG
-194 WERFTTSLKSWVR
+194 WERFKTSMKEWVR
-207 EADNVEREAH
+207 EADNVEREAR
-217 EVDSSFSR
+217 EVDSSLGR

-260 IEASDATNKFADTL
+260 IAASDATNKFADTL
-274 RFAGV
+274 RFAGI

-323 AEAAGNL
+323 AEALGNV
-330 NAVSGGTADTY
+330 NAVSGGTKDTY
-341 KSLGLALVQVNG
+341 KSLGLAIVQVNG

-387 GNFREAMAE
+387 GNFREALAE
-396 GQISAEEFN
+396 GKISAEEFN
-405 QALLQLGFDDVAV
+405 QAILQLGFDDVAV

-454 DFMSW
+454 AFMSW
-459 LSDTLGAGFAWI
+459 LSDTLGNGFEWI
-471 KDVGV
+471 KTTAV
-476 PSIQGLWDILANGNF
+476 PSIQGIWDILANGKF

-516 AAWEMLKSGWDA
+516 SAWEMLKSMWDA
-528 ATNLASAFAPL
+528 ATNLAAAFAPL

-553 GPSVIQQTADALKSV
+553 GTSAIQGMADALKNV
-568 FDWVAANTDVV
+568 FDWIGQNTDIV
-579 APLIV
+579 APLIA
-584 AVTAGTAAFK
+584 AVTAGTVAFK
-594 GMSAAMGAINA
+594 GMSAAMGAV
-605 AMGAINAVKAAGGL
+605 NAVKAAGGL

-633 AAFNVVAGLNP
+633 AAFNIVMNLNP

-669 RKAWAAITDAFYS
+669 RKAWAAITDAFYG

-687 GSVWTS
+687 GSAWTS

-720 LQTAWDVISSIWDG
+720 MQTAWAAITAVWDG

-747 GIVLLPIK
+747 GVILTPIK
-755 LYIEAWVAIFTWAYD
+755 LYIEAWVAVFTWAYD
-770 TVIKPVWD
+770 AVIKPVWD

-807 GIATEVFTGIVSFLQ
+807 GIALEVFGGIVSFLD
-822 GVWDAISGAVS
+822 GVWAAISGAVS

-838 IVAAVTWYI
+838 IVTAVTWYI
-847 NTVWTI
+847 NTVWSV
-853 VSTVFTTVAGVVS
+853 VSTVFSTVAGVVS

-884 AAAKSAV
+884 TAAKTAV
-891 DWVYN
+891 DWVYD
-896 SVTGVFTSMSSSVSS
+896 SVTGVFSSMSSSVSS

-922 VWNKVKGV
+922 AWNKVKGV

-937 IIDTVYTNGLKSMVE
+937 IIDTVYTNGLKSLVE
-952 TVASKIGLSLTLPTV
+952 TVASKIGLSLTLPTI

-1089 VIGELGVGGVEKLLS
+1089 VIGELGAGGVEKLLS
-1104 GVGDF
+1104 GVGDY
-1109 FKKKSEESSS
+1109 FKKKTDESSS

-1130 QMGVPYVWGGS
+1130 QMQVPYVWGGS
-1141 AIPPGLDCSGLVYWA
+1141 AIPPGLDCSGLVYWS

-1172 QSGST
+1172 QSGAT
-1177 PVPWSSAAPGDL
+1177 PIPWSQATPGDL

-1216 NARKTSIW
+1216 SARKIGIW
-1224 GSPSVG
+1224 GSPTVG

-1239 RGGWLPQG
+1239 RGGWLPSG

-1269 VSALAATGATS
+1269 VSALAATGAGAGIS
-1280 TVSWEG
+1280 LEG
-1286 AQVNLILDDG
+1286 AQVQLVLDDG
-1296 EQFRAHVET
+1296 AQFRAHIEDIST
-1305 VAVGVLAHRKQLIG
+1305 GVLARRKQFAG

>member
-1 MSGVYQAGTVYV
+1 MAGVYQAGTVYV
-13 DVVPSMKGFFKS
+13 DVVPSMRGFFKS

-30 AAQIPQVASDAG
+30 AAQIPQVAADAG
-42 KKYAEKFK
+42 KRYSEKFR

-60 AAAIADPLGKSTA
+60 VNAIADPLGKSTA
-73 RLRQEAANT
+73 RLRQEAAQA
-82 GAALQEA
+82 GEALQEA
-89 HAQVAKSASALAKA
+89 HAKVEKSSSALAKA
-103 RGEEETAAT
+103 RAEEETAAT

-125 SSSSADSAAVA
+125 ASSSADSAAVA
-136 RAESALASARE
+136 RAEAALASARE

-152 NRKADQATA
+152 NKKADQASA
-161 DHADALKKEKVAS
+161 NHADALKKEKVAS

-179 AAEALEQRVAKAPTG
+179 ATEALEQRVAKAPTG
-194 WERFTTSLKSWVR
+194 WERFKTSMKEWVR
-207 EADNVEREAH
+207 EADNVEREAR
-217 EVDSSFSR
+217 EVDSSLGR
-225 VGSGVSSLGGFVTS
+225 VGSGVSSLAGFVTS

-274 RFAGV
+274 RFAGI

-330 NAVSGGTADTY
+330 NAVSGGTKDTY
-341 KSLGLALVQVNG
+341 KSIGLAIVQVNG

-363 QVANAIPGA
+363 QIANAIPGA

-377 QALSD
+377 QALAD

-387 GNFREAMAE
+387 GNFREALAE

-405 QALLQLGFDDVAV
+405 KAILDLGFDDVAV

-454 DFMSW
+454 EFMTW
-459 LSDTLGAGFAWI
+459 LSDTLGAGFEWI
-471 KDVGV
+471 KSTAV
-476 PSIQGLWDILANGNF
+476 PSIQSIWDVLANGDF

-506 FLFNLRDAGL
+506 FLFNLRDAGM
-516 AAWEMLKSGWDA
+516 AAWEALKSGWDA

-539 AKSVWDLVSSFGGD
+539 AQSVWDMVTAFGGD
-553 GPSVIQQTADALKSV
+553 GPSVIQQTADALKNV
-568 FDWVAANTDVV
+568 FDWVSANTDIV

-584 AVTAGTAAFK
+584 AVTTGTAAFK
-594 GMSAAMGAINA
+594 GMSA

-633 AAFNVVAGLNP
+633 AAFNVVMNLNP
-644 IGAIVTAIA
+644 IGLIVTAIA

-687 GSVWTS
+687 GSAWTS

-720 LQTAWDVISSIWDG
+720 MQTAWEAITAVWDG

-755 LYIEAWVAIFTWAYD
+755 LYIELWAAVFTWAYEYA
-770 TVIKPVWD
+770 IKPAWD

-785 WAYDTVIK
+785 WAYDSVIK
-793 PVFEQ
+793 PVLDQ
-798 IAATWQWIA
+798 IAAAWEALAQAAIS
-807 GIATEVFTGIVSFLQ
+807 VFTGIVAFLQ
-822 GVWDAISGAVS
+822 
-833 AAWSG
+833 
-838 IVAAVTWYI
+838 
-847 NTVWTI
+847 
-853 VSTVFTTVAGVVS
+853 
-866 SIWNGIASTVSGV
+866 GV

-884 AAAKSAV
+884 TTAKAAV
-891 DWVYN
+891 DWVYD
-896 SVTGVFTSMSSSVSS
+896 SVTGVFSSMSSSVSS
-911 TFDGMKTAIET
+911 TFDGMKSAVES
-922 VWNKVKGV
+922 VWNQVKSV

-937 IIDTVYTNGLKSMVE
+937 IIDTVYTNGLKSLVE

-1074 ITEPVRALMKDIAPG
+1074 ITEPVRALMRGIAPG

-1109 FKKKSEESSS
+1109 FKQKSEESSS

-1141 AIPPGLDCSGLVYWA
+1141 AIPPGLDCSGLVYWS

-1172 QSGST
+1172 QAGST
-1177 PVPWSSAAPGDL
+1177 PIPWSQAAPGDL

-1216 NARKTSIW
+1216 NARKIGIW
-1224 GSPSVG
+1224 GSPTVG

-1239 RGGWLPQG
+1239 RGGWLPEG
-1247 VTAAVNQTGAREA
+1247 VTAAVNQTGQREA

-1269 VSALAATGATS
+1269 VSALAASGAAS
-1280 TVSWEG
+1280 GASLEG
-1286 AQVNLILDDG
+1286 AQVNLVLDDG
-1296 EQFRAHVET
+1296 KAFRAHVET
-1305 VAVGVLAHRKQLIG
+1305 VTVGVLARRKQLAG

>member
-1 MSGVYQAGTVYV
+1 MAGIYQAGTVYV
-13 DVVPSMKGFFKS
+13 DVVPSMRGFFKS

-30 AAQIPQVASDAG
+30 ATQLPQVAGDAG

-60 AAAIADPLGKSTA
+60 VNAIADPLGKSTA
-73 RLRQEAANT
+73 RLRQEAAQA

-89 HAQVAKSASALAKA
+89 HAKVEKSSSALAKA
-103 RGEEETAAT
+103 RAEEETAAT
-112 AVERAE
+112 AVEQAE
-118 RALAAAR
+118 RAVAAAR
-125 SSSSADSAAVA
+125 SSSSADAAAVA

-152 NRKADQATA
+152 NKKADQASA
-161 DHADALKKEKVAS
+161 NHADSLRKEKVAS
-174 DSARV
+174 DSAR
-179 AAEALEQRVAKAPTG
+179 AANEALDQRVAKAPTG

-207 EADNVEREAH
+207 EADSVEREAR
-217 EVDSSFSR
+217 EVDSSLGL
-225 VGSGVSSLGGFVTS
+225 VGSGVTSLGGLVAS

-260 IEASDATNKFADTL
+260 IAASDATNKFADTL
-274 RFAGV
+274 RFAGI
-279 DDSKIKELGASAQEY
+279 DDSKIKELGASTQEY

-330 NAVSGGTADTY
+330 NAVSGGTKDTY
-341 KSLGLALVQVNG
+341 KSLGLAIVQVNG
-353 AGKLQTQDWN
+353 AGRLQTQDWN
-363 QVANAIPGA
+363 QIANAIPGA
-372 SGKIQ
+372 ASKIQ

-387 GNFREAMAE
+387 GNFREAMAQ
-396 GQISAEEFN
+396 GQISAEGFN

-454 DFMSW
+454 NFMSW
-459 LSDTLGAGFAWI
+459 MSDTLGQGFAWI

-476 PSIQGLWDILANGNF
+476 PSIQGLWDVLANGNF

-506 FLFNLRDAGL
+506 FLFNLRDAGM

-528 ATNLASAFAPL
+528 ATNLTAAFAPL
-539 AKSVWDLVSSFGGD
+539 AQSVWDMVSAFGGD
-553 GPSVIQQTADALKSV
+553 GPSMIQRTAEALKSV
-568 FDWVAANTDVV
+568 FDWVGKNTDVV
-579 APLIV
+579 APLV
-584 AVTAGTAAFK
+584 TAVVAGTAAFK
-594 GMSAAMGAINA
+594 GMSAAMGAV
-605 AMGAINAVKAAGGL
+605 NAVKAAGGL
-619 LQFVKATNL
+619 LEFVKATNL

-633 AAFNVVAGLNP
+633 AAFNVVMNLNP
-644 IGAIVTAIA
+644 IGLIVTAIA

-669 RKAWAAITDAFYS
+669 RKAWAAITEAFYS

-687 GSVWTS
+687 SSAWS
-693 TMESISSWWTGTW
+693 SAMESISSWWTGTW

-720 LQTAWDVISSIWDG
+720 MQTAWEAITAVWDG

-755 LYIEAWVAIFTWAYD
+755 LYIQAWVAVFTWAYEN
-770 TVIKPVWD
+770 VIKPVWD
-778 AICQAFT
+778 AICEAFT
-785 WAYDTVIK
+785 WAYESVIK

-798 IAATWQWIA
+798 IASTWQWIA
-807 GIATEVFTGIVSFLQ
+807 GIATAVFGGIVSFLE
-822 GVWDAISGAVS
+822 GVWASISAGVT
-833 AAWSG
+833 AAWNL
-838 IVAAVTWYI
+838 IVAGVTWYI
-847 NTVWTI
+847 NTVWNI

-866 SIWNGIASTVSGV
+866 SIWNGISSTVSGV

-884 AAAKSAV
+884 STASAAV
-891 DWVYN
+891 QWVYD
-896 SVTGVFTSMSSSVSS
+896 SVTSVFSSMSSGVSS
-911 TFDGMKTAIET
+911 TFDGMRSAIEF
-922 VWNKVKGV
+922 VWNKVKSV

-1053 ADAAKGVAD
+1053 ADAARGVAE
-1062 FFADPLGSVAQL
+1062 FFRDPLGSIAQL
-1074 ITEPVRALMKDIAPG
+1074 ITEPVRGLMKGIAPG
-1089 VIGELGVGGVEKLLS
+1089 VIGELGAGGVESLLA
-1104 GVGDF
+1104 GVGSF
-1109 FKKKSEESSS
+1109 FKKKAEESSS

-1130 QMGVPYVWGGS
+1130 QMQVPYVWGGS
-1141 AIPPGLDCSGLVYWA
+1141 AIPPGLDCSGLVYWS

-1172 QSGST
+1172 QAGST
-1177 PVPWSSAAPGDL
+1177 PIPWSQAAPGDL
-1189 LFWGSPAHH
+1189 LFWDTPAHH

-1206 QMVEEPKPGL
+1206 QMIEEPKPGL
-1216 NARKTSIW
+1216 NARHTGIW
-1224 GSPSVG
+1224 GSPTVG

-1239 RGGWLPQG
+1239 RGGWLPTG
-1247 VTAAVNQTGAREA
+1247 VTAAVNQTGTREA

-1269 VSALAATGATS
+1269 VSALAASGANAVPS
-1280 TVSWEG
+1280 FDG
-1286 AQVNLILDDG
+1286 AQVNLVLDDG
-1296 EQFRAHVET
+1296 QAFRAHVESIST
-1305 VAVGVLAHRKQLIG
+1305 GVLVRRKQLAG

>member
-25 IENAT
+25 IETAT
-30 AAQIPQVASDAG
+30 AAQIPQVAGDAG

-60 AAAIADPLGKSTA
+60 VNAIADPLGKSTA

-152 NRKADQATA
+152 NRKADQASA

-179 AAEALEQRVAKAPTG
+179 ATEALEQRVAKAPTG
-194 WERFTTSLKSWVR
+194 WERFKTSMKEWVR
-207 EADNVEREAH
+207 EADNVEREAR
-217 EVDSSFSR
+217 EVDSSLGR

-260 IEASDATNKFADTL
+260 IAASDATNKFADTL
-274 RFAGV
+274 RFAGI

-323 AEAAGNL
+323 AEALGNV
-330 NAVSGGTADTY
+330 NAVSGGTKDTY
-341 KSLGLALVQVNG
+341 KSLGLAIVQVNG

-387 GNFREAMAE
+387 GNFREALAE
-396 GQISAEEFN
+396 GKISAEEFN
-405 QALLQLGFDDVAV
+405 QAILQLGFDDVAV

-454 DFMSW
+454 AFMSW
-459 LSDTLGAGFAWI
+459 LSDTLGNGFEWI
-471 KDVGV
+471 KTTAV
-476 PSIQGLWDILANGNF
+476 PSIQGIWDILANGNF

-516 AAWEMLKSGWDA
+516 SAWEMLKSMWDA
-528 ATNLASAFAPL
+528 ATNLAAAFAPL

-553 GPSVIQQTADALKSV
+553 GTSAIQGMADALKNV
-568 FDWVAANTDVV
+568 FDWIGQNTDIV
-579 APLIV
+579 APLIA
-584 AVTAGTAAFK
+584 AVTAGTVAFK
-594 GMSAAMGAINA
+594 GMSAAMGAV
-605 AMGAINAVKAAGGL
+605 NAVKAAGGL

-633 AAFNVVAGLNP
+633 AAFNIVMNLNP

-669 RKAWAAITDAFYS
+669 RKAWAAITDAFYG

-687 GSVWTS
+687 GSAWTS

-720 LQTAWDVISSIWDG
+720 MQTAWAAITAVWDG

-747 GIVLLPIK
+747 GVILTPIK
-755 LYIEAWVAIFTWAYD
+755 LYIEAWVAVFTWAYD
-770 TVIKPVWD
+770 AVIKPVWD

-807 GIATEVFTGIVSFLQ
+807 GIALEVFGGIVSFLD
-822 GVWDAISGAVS
+822 GVWAAISGAVS

-838 IVAAVTWYI
+838 IVTAVTWYI
-847 NTVWTI
+847 NTVWNV
-853 VSTVFTTVAGVVS
+853 VSTVFSTVAGVVS

-884 AAAKSAV
+884 TAAKTAV
-891 DWVYN
+891 DWVYD
-896 SVTGVFTSMSSSVSS
+896 SVTGVFSSMSSSVSS

-922 VWNKVKGV
+922 AWNKVKGV

-937 IIDTVYTNGLKSMVE
+937 IIDTVYTNGLKSLVE
-952 TVASKIGLSLTLPTV
+952 TVASKIGLSLTLPTI

-1089 VIGELGVGGVEKLLS
+1089 VIGELGAGGVEKLLS
-1104 GVGDF
+1104 GVGDY
-1109 FKKKSEESSS
+1109 FKKKTDESSS

-1130 QMGVPYVWGGS
+1130 QMQVPYVWGGS
-1141 AIPPGLDCSGLVYWA
+1141 AIPPGLDCSGLVYWS

-1172 QSGST
+1172 QSGAT
-1177 PVPWSSAAPGDL
+1177 PIPWSQATPGDL

-1216 NARKTSIW
+1216 SARKIGIW
-1224 GSPSVG
+1224 GSPTVG

-1239 RGGWLPQG
+1239 RGGWLPSG

-1269 VSALAATGATS
+1269 VSALAATGAGAGIS
-1280 TVSWEG
+1280 LEG
-1286 AQVNLILDDG
+1286 AQVQLVLDDG
-1296 EQFRAHVET
+1296 AQFRAHIEDIST
-1305 VAVGVLAHRKQLIG
+1305 GVLARRKQFAG

>member
-1 MSGVYQAGTVYV
+1 MAGVYQAGTVYV
-13 DVVPSMKGFFKS
+13 DVVPSMRGFFKS

-30 AAQIPQVASDAG
+30 ATQLPQVAGDAG

-60 AAAIADPLGKSTA
+60 VNAIADPLGKSTA
-73 RLRQEAANT
+73 RLRQEAAQA

-89 HAQVAKSASALAKA
+89 HAKVEKSSSALAKA
-103 RGEEETAAT
+103 RTEEESAAT
-112 AVERAE
+112 AVEQAE

-125 SSSSADSAAVA
+125 SSSSADAAAVA
-136 RAESALASARE
+136 RAETALASARE

-152 NRKADQATA
+152 NKKADQASA
-161 DHADALKKEKVAS
+161 NHADSLRKEKVAS
-174 DSARV
+174 DSAK
-179 AAEALEQRVAKAPTG
+179 AATEALDQRVAKAPTG
-194 WERFTTSLKSWVR
+194 WERFTTSLKGWVR
-207 EADNVEREAH
+207 EADSVEREAR
-217 EVDSSFSR
+217 EVDSSLGL
-225 VGSGVSSLGGFVTS
+225 VGSGVTSLGGLVTS

-260 IEASDATNKFADTL
+260 IAASDATNKFADTL
-274 RFAGV
+274 RFAGI
-279 DDSKIKELGASAQEY
+279 DDSKIKELGASTQEY

-330 NAVSGGTADTY
+330 NAVSGGTKDTY

-377 QALSD
+377 QALAD

-387 GNFREAMAE
+387 GNFREAMAQ

-454 DFMSW
+454 NFMSW
-459 LSDTLGAGFAWI
+459 MSDTLGQGFAWI

-476 PSIQGLWDILANGNF
+476 PSIQGLWDVLANGNF

-506 FLFNLRDAGL
+506 FLFNLRDAGM

-528 ATNLASAFAPL
+528 ATNLTAAFAPL
-539 AKSVWDLVSSFGGD
+539 AQSVWDMVSAFGGD
-553 GPSVIQQTADALKSV
+553 GPSMIQRTAEALKSV
-568 FDWVAANTDVV
+568 FDWVGKNTDVV
-579 APLIV
+579 APLV
-584 AVTAGTAAFK
+584 TAVVAGTAAFK
-594 GMSAAMGAINA
+594 GMSAAMGAV
-605 AMGAINAVKAAGGL
+605 NAVKAAGGL
-619 LQFVKATNL
+619 LEFVKATNL

-633 AAFNVVAGLNP
+633 AAFNVVMNLNP
-644 IGAIVTAIA
+644 IGLIVTAIA

-669 RKAWAAITDAFYS
+669 RKAWAAITEAFYS

-687 GSVWTS
+687 SSAWS
-693 TMESISSWWTGTW
+693 SAMESISSWWTGTW

-720 LQTAWDVISSIWDG
+720 MQTAWEAITAVWDG

-755 LYIEAWVAIFTWAYD
+755 LYIQAWVAVFTWAYEN
-770 TVIKPVWD
+770 VIKPVWD
-778 AICQAFT
+778 AICEAFT
-785 WAYDTVIK
+785 WAYESVIK

-798 IAATWQWIA
+798 IASTWQWIA
-807 GIATEVFTGIVSFLQ
+807 GIATAVFGGIVSFLE
-822 GVWDAISGAVS
+822 GVWASISAGVT
-833 AAWSG
+833 AAWNL
-838 IVAAVTWYI
+838 IVAGVTWYI
-847 NTVWTI
+847 NTVWNI

-866 SIWNGIASTVSGV
+866 SIWNGISSTVSGV

-884 AAAKSAV
+884 STASAAV
-891 DWVYN
+891 QWVYD
-896 SVTGVFTSMSSSVSS
+896 SVTSVFSSMSSGVAS
-911 TFDGMKTAIET
+911 TFDGMRSAIEF
-922 VWNKVKGV
+922 VWNKVKSV

-1053 ADAAKGVAD
+1053 ADAARGVAE
-1062 FFADPLGSVAQL
+1062 FFRDPLGSIAQL
-1074 ITEPVRALMKDIAPG
+1074 ITEPVRGLMKGIAPG
-1089 VIGELGVGGVEKLLS
+1089 VIGELGAGGVESLLA
-1104 GVGDF
+1104 GVGSF
-1109 FKKKSEESSS
+1109 FKKKAEESSS

-1130 QMGVPYVWGGS
+1130 QMQVPYVWGGS
-1141 AIPPGLDCSGLVYWA
+1141 AIPPGLDCSGLVYWS

-1172 QSGST
+1172 QAGST
-1177 PVPWSSAAPGDL
+1177 PIPWSQAAPGDL
-1189 LFWGSPAHH
+1189 LFWDTPAHH

-1206 QMVEEPKPGL
+1206 QMIEEPKPGL
-1216 NARKTSIW
+1216 NARHTGIW
-1224 GSPSVG
+1224 GSPTVG

-1239 RGGWLPQG
+1239 RGGWLPTG
-1247 VTAAVNQTGAREA
+1247 VTAAVNQTGTREA

-1269 VSALAATGATS
+1269 VSALAASGANAVPS
-1280 TVSWEG
+1280 FDG
-1286 AQVNLILDDG
+1286 AQVNLVLDDG
-1296 EQFRAHVET
+1296 QAFRAHVESIST
-1305 VAVGVLAHRKQLIG
+1305 GVLVRRKQLAG

>member
-1 MSGVYQAGTVYV
+1 MAGAYQAGTVYV
-13 DVVPSMKGFFKS
+13 DVVPSMRGFFKS
-25 IENAT
+25 IETAT
-30 AAQIPQVASDAG
+30 ATQLPQVAGDAG
-42 KKYAEKFK
+42 KKYSEKFK

-60 AAAIADPLGKSTA
+60 VNAIADPLGKSTA
-73 RLRQEAANT
+73 RLRQEAAQA

-89 HAQVAKSASALAKA
+89 HAKVEKSSSALAKA
-103 RGEEETAAT
+103 RAEEETAAT

-118 RALAAAR
+118 RALASAR
-125 SSSSADSAAVA
+125 SSSSADSVAVA

-152 NRKADQATA
+152 NKRADQASA
-161 DHADALKKEKVAS
+161 NHADSLRKEKAAS
-174 DSARV
+174 DSAK
-179 AAEALEQRVAKAPTG
+179 AATEALDQRISKAPSN
-194 WERFTTSLKSWVR
+194 WERFTTSLKGWVR
-207 EADNVEREAH
+207 EADSVEREAR
-217 EVDSSFSR
+217 EVDSSLGL
-225 VGSGVSSLGGFVTS
+225 VGSGVTSLGGLVTS

-260 IEASDATNKFADTL
+260 IAASDATNKFADTL

-279 DDSKIKELGASAQEY
+279 DDSTIERLGASAQEY

-308 TSQLAANGVD
+308 TSQLAANSVD

-387 GNFREAMAE
+387 GNFREAMSE

-459 LSDTLGAGFAWI
+459 MSDTLGAGFAWI

-476 PSIQGLWDILANGNF
+476 PSIQGLWDVLANGNF

-506 FLFNLRDAGL
+506 FLFNLRDAGM

-539 AKSVWDLVSSFGGD
+539 AQSVWDMVSAFGGD
-553 GPSVIQQTADALKSV
+553 GPSMIQRTAEALKSV
-568 FDWVAANTDVV
+568 FDWVGKNTDVV
-579 APLIV
+579 APLV
-584 AVTAGTAAFK
+584 TAVVAGTAAFK
-594 GMSAAMGAINA
+594 GMSAAMGAV
-605 AMGAINAVKAAGGL
+605 NAVRAAGGL

-633 AAFNVVAGLNP
+633 AAFNVVMNLNP
-644 IGAIVTAIA
+644 IGLIVTAIA

-669 RKAWAAITDAFYS
+669 RKAWAAITEAFYS

-687 GSVWTS
+687 SSAWS
-693 TMESISSWWTGTW
+693 SAMESISSWWTGTW

-720 LQTAWDVISSIWDG
+720 LQTAWEAITAVWDG

-747 GIVLLPIK
+747 GIVLTPIK
-755 LYIEAWVAIFTWAYD
+755 LYIQAWVAVFTWAYD
-770 TVIKPVWD
+770 NVIKPVWD
-778 AICQAFT
+778 AICAAFT
-785 WAYDTVIK
+785 WAYESVIQ

-798 IAATWQWIA
+798 IASTWQWIA
-807 GIATEVFTGIVSFLQ
+807 GIATAVFGGIVSFLE
-822 GVWDAISGAVS
+822 GVWTAISTGVTT
-833 AAWSG
+833 AWNL
-838 IVAAVTWYI
+838 IVAGVTWYI
-847 NTVWTI
+847 NTVWNI

-884 AAAKSAV
+884 TAAKAAV

-1062 FFADPLGSVAQL
+1062 FFADPVGSVIKL
-1074 ITEPVRALMKDIAPG
+1074 VTEPVRALMKDIAPG
-1089 VIGELGVGGVEKLLS
+1089 VIGELGVGGVEKLLG
-1104 GVGDF
+1104 GVAEF
-1109 FKKKSEESSS
+1109 FKKKTGEASS
-1119 AGLVGAAMRAV
+1119 AGLVGTAMRAV
-1130 QMGVPYVWGGS
+1130 QMQVPYVWGGS

-1177 PVPWSSAAPGDL
+1177 PIPWTQAAPGDL
-1189 LFWGSPAHH
+1189 LFWGAPAHH

-1206 QMVEEPKPGL
+1206 QMIEEPKPGL
-1216 NARKTSIW
+1216 NARHTGIW
-1224 GSPSVG
+1224 GSPTVG

-1239 RGGWLPQG
+1239 RGGWLPTG
-1247 VTAAVNQTGAREA
+1247 VTAAVNQTGTREA

-1269 VSALAATGATS
+1269 VSALAASGANAAPS
-1280 TVSWEG
+1280 LDG
-1286 AQVNLILDDG
+1286 AQLNLVLDDG
-1296 EQFRAHVET
+1296 QAFRAHVESIST
-1305 VAVGVLAHRKQLIG
+1305 GVLVRRKQLAG

>member
-1 MSGVYQAGTVYV
+1 M
-13 DVVPSMKGFFKS
+13 
-25 IENAT
+25 
-30 AAQIPQVASDAG
+30 
-42 KKYAEKFK
+42 
-50 EQVSASGKDL
+50 
-60 AAAIADPLGKSTA
+60 
-73 RLRQEAANT
+73 
-82 GAALQEA
+82 
-89 HAQVAKSASALAKA
+89 
-103 RGEEETAAT
+103 
-112 AVERAE
+112 
-118 RALAAAR
+118 
-125 SSSSADSAAVA
+125 
-136 RAESALASARE
+136 
-147 ASAAA
+147 
-152 NRKADQATA
+152 
-161 DHADALKKEKVAS
+161 
-174 DSARV
+174 
-179 AAEALEQRVAKAPTG
+179 
-194 WERFTTSLKSWVR
+194 
-207 EADNVEREAH
+207 
-217 EVDSSFSR
+217 
-225 VGSGVSSLGGFVTS
+225 TS

-260 IEASDATNKFADTL
+260 IAASDATNKFADTL
-274 RFAGV
+274 RFAGI

-308 TSQLAANGVD
+308 TSQLAANSVGD
-318 GFDRL
+318 FDRL
-323 AEAAGNL
+323 AEALGNV

-377 QALSD
+377 QALAD

-387 GNFREAMAE
+387 GNFREAMAQ

-459 LSDTLGAGFAWI
+459 MSDTLGAGFAWI

-476 PSIQGLWDILANGNF
+476 PSIQGLWDVLANGNF

-506 FLFNLRDAGL
+506 FLFNLRDAGM

-528 ATNLASAFAPL
+528 ATNLAAAFAPL
-539 AKSVWDLVSSFGGD
+539 AKSVWDMVSAFGGD
-553 GPSVIQQTADALKSV
+553 GPSMIQRTAEALKSV
-568 FDWVAANTDVV
+568 FDWVGKNTDVV
-579 APLIV
+579 APLV
-584 AVTAGTAAFK
+584 TAVVAGTAAFK
-594 GMSAAMGAINA
+594 GMSAAMGAV
-605 AMGAINAVKAAGGL
+605 NAVKAAGGL

-633 AAFNVVAGLNP
+633 VAFNFVMNMNP
-644 IGAIVTAIA
+644 IGAIVTAIS

-669 RKAWAAITDAFYS
+669 RKAWAAITETFYS

-687 GSVWTS
+687 SSAWS
-693 TMESISSWWTGTW
+693 SAMESISSWWTGTW

-720 LQTAWDVISSIWDG
+720 MQTAWEAITAVWDG

-747 GIVLLPIK
+747 GIVLTPIK
-755 LYIEAWVAIFTWAYD
+755 LYIQAWVAVFTWAYD

-778 AICQAFT
+778 AICEAFT
-785 WAYDTVIK
+785 WAYESVIQ

-798 IAATWQWIA
+798 IASTWQWIA
-807 GIATEVFTGIVSFLQ
+807 GIATAVFGGIVSFLE
-822 GVWDAISGAVS
+822 GVWASISAGVT
-833 AAWSG
+833 AAWNL
-838 IVAAVTWYI
+838 IVAGVTWYI
-847 NTVWTI
+847 NTVWNI

-884 AAAKSAV
+884 SAASAAV
-891 DWVYN
+891 QWVYD
-896 SVTGVFTSMSSSVSS
+896 SVTGVFSSMSSGVAS
-911 TFDGMKTAIET
+911 TFDGMRSAIES
-922 VWNKVKGV
+922 VWNKVKSV

-1027 TPGKAPAGFSGGGIA
+1027 TPARPPLASPVEVSPTSQV
-1042 HFAGGGIAGWF
+1042 
-1053 ADAAKGVAD
+1053 AASQD
-1062 FFADPLGSVAQL
+1062 
-1074 ITEPVRALMKDIAPG
+1074 
-1089 VIGELGVGGVEKLLS
+1089 
-1104 GVGDF
+1104 
-1109 FKKKSEESSS
+1109 
-1119 AGLVGAAMRAV
+1119 
-1130 QMGVPYVWGGS
+1130 
-1141 AIPPGLDCSGLVYWA
+1141 
-1156 AQQLGLG
+1156 
-1163 WPRLTAAGY
+1163 
-1172 QSGST
+1172 
-1177 PVPWSSAAPGDL
+1177 
-1189 LFWGSPAHH
+1189 GSPTQRAESQSFS
-1198 VAIYAGGG
+1198 VTRSALSRSSL
-1206 QMVEEPKPGL
+1206 P
-1216 NARKTSIW
+1216 
-1224 GSPSVG
+1224 SPSE
-1230 RYGGARKYD
+1230 D
-1239 RGGWLPQG
+1239 
-1247 VTAAVNQTGAREA
+1247 
-1260 ILTARQWAD
+1260 
-1269 VSALAATGATS
+1269 S
-1280 TVSWEG
+1280 
-1286 AQVNLILDDG
+1286 
-1296 EQFRAHVET
+1296 
-1305 VAVGVLAHRKQLIG
+1305 
-1319 RSR
+1319 

>member
-1 MSGVYQAGTVYV
+1 MAGVYQAGTVYV
-13 DVVPSMKGFFKS
+13 DVVPSMRGFFKS

-30 AAQIPQVASDAG
+30 ATQLPQVAADAG
-42 KKYAEKFK
+42 KRYSEKFR
-50 EQVSASGKDL
+50 EQVSASGKALVD
-60 AAAIADPLGKSTA
+60 AIADPLGKSTA
-73 RLRQEAANT
+73 RLRQEAAQT
-82 GAALQEA
+82 GEALQEA
-89 HAQVAKSASALAKA
+89 HAKVEKSAQALAKA
-103 RGEEETAAT
+103 RAEEETAAT

-136 RAESALASARE
+136 RAESALASARK

-152 NRKADQATA
+152 NRKADQASA

-179 AAEALEQRVAKAPTG
+179 ATEALEQRVAKAPTG
-194 WERFTTSLKSWVR
+194 WERFKTSLKEWVR
-207 EADNVEREAH
+207 EADNVEREAR
-217 EVDSSFSR
+217 EVDSSLVR

-239 ALGPLALLGAA
+239 AIGSLALLGAA

-274 RFAGV
+274 RFAGI

-323 AEAAGNL
+323 ADAAGNL
-330 NAVSGGTADTY
+330 NAVSGGTKDTY
-341 KSLGLALVQVNG
+341 KSIGLAIVQVNG

-363 QVANAIPGA
+363 QIANAIPGA

-377 QALSD
+377 KALAD

-387 GNFREAMAE
+387 GNFREALAQ

-405 QALLQLGFDDVAV
+405 QAILQLGFDDVAV

-441 FKDMIDLAKPQLT
+441 FKDMIDAAKPQLT
-454 DFMSW
+454 AFMTW
-459 LSDTLGAGFAWI
+459 LSDTLGAGFEWI
-471 KDVGV
+471 KTTAV
-476 PSIQGLWDILANGNF
+476 PSIQGIWDVLANGNF
-491 SGPIFGLEEDSGLVD
+491 TGPIFGLEEDSGLVD
-506 FLFNLRDAGL
+506 FLFNLRDAGM
-516 AAWEMLKSGWDA
+516 AAWEILKSGWDA

-539 AKSVWDLVSSFGGD
+539 AQSVWDMVSAFGGD
-553 GPSVIQQTADALKSV
+553 GTSAIQGMADALKSV
-568 FDWVAANTDVV
+568 FDWVGQNTDVV

-584 AVTAGTAAFK
+584 AVTTGTAAFK
-594 GMSAAMGAINA
+594 GMSAAL
-605 AMGAINAVKAAGGL
+605 GAINAVKAAGGL

-633 AAFNVVAGLNP
+633 AAFNVVMNLNP

-669 RKAWAAITDAFYS
+669 RKAWAAITDAFSS

-687 GSVWTS
+687 GSAWTS

-712 FSTYVVQP
+712 FSVYVVQP
-720 LQTAWDVISSIWDG
+720 LQTAWDAISSIWDG

-755 LYIEAWVAIFTWAYD
+755 LYIELWAAVFTWAYEYA
-770 TVIKPVWD
+770 IKPAWD

-785 WAYDTVIK
+785 WAYDSVIK
-793 PVFEQ
+793 PVLDQ
-798 IAATWQWIA
+798 IAAAWQA
-807 GIATEVFTGIVSFLQ
+807 LAASATAVFTGIVAFLQ
-822 GVWDAISGAVS
+822 GVWDAISAAAS

-838 IVAAVTWYI
+838 IVTAVTWYI
-847 NTVWTI
+847 NTVWSI
-853 VSTVFTTVAGVVS
+853 VSTVFTTIAGVVS
-866 SIWNGIASTVSGV
+866 SIWNGISSTISGV

-884 AAAKSAV
+884 TAAKAAV

-896 SVTGVFTSMSSSVSS
+896 SVTNVFSSMSSSVSS
-911 TFDGMKTAIET
+911 TFDGMKSAVES
-922 VWNKVKGV
+922 VWNQVKTV
-930 AAKPVNF
+930 AAKPINF
-937 IIDTVYTNGLKSMVE
+937 IIDTVYTNGLKSLVE

-1027 TPGKAPAGFSGGGIA
+1027 TPGKAPVGFSGGGIA

-1074 ITEPVRALMKDIAPG
+1074 ITEPVRALMKGIAPG
-1089 VIGELGVGGVEKLLS
+1089 VIGELGVGGVESLLS
-1104 GVGDF
+1104 GVGNF

-1172 QSGST
+1172 QAGST
-1177 PVPWSSAAPGDL
+1177 PIPWSQAAPGDL

-1198 VAIYAGGG
+1198 IAVYAGGG
-1206 QMVEEPKPGL
+1206 QMIEEPKPGL
-1216 NARKTSIW
+1216 NARKIGIW
-1224 GSPSVG
+1224 GSPTVG

-1239 RGGWLPQG
+1239 RGGWLPTG

-1269 VSALAATGATS
+1269 VSALAASGAGAGIS
-1280 TVSWEG
+1280 LEG
-1286 AQVNLILDDG
+1286 AQVNLVLDDG
-1296 EQFRAHVET
+1296 AQFRAHVEGIS
-1305 VAVGVLAHRKQLIG
+1305 AGVLARRKQLAG

>member
-1 MSGVYQAGTVYV
+1 MAGVYQAGTVYV
-13 DVVPSMKGFFKS
+13 DVVPSMRGFFKS

-30 AAQIPQVASDAG
+30 ATQLPQVAGDAG

-50 EQVSASGKDL
+50 EKVSESGKDL
-60 AAAIADPLGKSTA
+60 VNAIADPLGKSTA
-73 RLRQEAANT
+73 RLRQEAAQM
-82 GAALQEA
+82 GSALQEA

-152 NRKADQATA
+152 NRKADQASA
-161 DHADALKKEKVAS
+161 NHADALKKEKVAS

-179 AAEALEQRVAKAPTG
+179 ATEALDQRISKAPTN
-194 WERFTTSLKSWVR
+194 WERFTTSLKGWVR
-207 EADNVEREAH
+207 EADSVEREAR
-217 EVDSSFSR
+217 EVDSSLGL
-225 VGSGVSSLGGFVTS
+225 VGSGVTSLGGLVTS

-260 IEASDATNKFADTL
+260 IAASDATNKFADTL

-279 DDSKIKELGASAQEY
+279 DDSTIERLGASAQEY

-308 TSQLAANGVD
+308 TSQLAANSVD
-318 GFDRL
+318 DFDRL

-377 QALSD
+377 QALAD

-387 GNFREAMAE
+387 GNFREAMAQ

-405 QALLQLGFDDVAV
+405 KALLQLGFDDVAV

-454 DFMSW
+454 AFMSW
-459 LSDTLGAGFAWI
+459 MSDTLGAGFAWI

-476 PSIQGLWDILANGNF
+476 PSIQGLWDVLANGNF

-506 FLFNLRDAGL
+506 FLFNLRDAGM

-528 ATNLASAFAPL
+528 ATNLAAAFAPL
-539 AKSVWDLVSSFGGD
+539 AQSVWDMVSAFGGD
-553 GPSVIQQTADALKSV
+553 GPSMIQRTAEALKSV
-568 FDWVAANTDVV
+568 FDWVGKNTDVV
-579 APLIV
+579 APLV
-584 AVTAGTAAFK
+584 TAVVAGTAAFK
-594 GMSAAMGAINA
+594 GMSAAMGAV
-605 AMGAINAVKAAGGL
+605 NAVKAAGGL

-633 AAFNVVAGLNP
+633 AAFNIVMNLNP
-644 IGAIVTAIA
+644 VGAIVTAIA

-669 RKAWAAITDAFYS
+669 RKAWAAITEAFYS

-687 GSVWTS
+687 SSAWS
-693 TMESISSWWTGTW
+693 SAMESISSWWTGTW

-720 LQTAWDVISSIWDG
+720 LQTAWEAITAVWDG

-747 GIVLLPIK
+747 GIVLTPIK
-755 LYIEAWVAIFTWAYD
+755 LYIQAWVAVFTWAYD
-770 TVIKPVWD
+770 NVIKPVWD
-778 AICQAFT
+778 AICQVFT
-785 WAYDTVIK
+785 WAYDNVIK

-798 IAATWQWIA
+798 IASTWQWIA
-807 GIATEVFTGIVSFLQ
+807 GIATEVFGGIVSFLE
-822 GVWDAISGAVS
+822 GVWASISAGVTT
-833 AAWSG
+833 AWNL
-838 IVAAVTWYI
+838 IVAGVTWYI
-847 NTVWTI
+847 NTVWNI

-884 AAAKSAV
+884 STASAAV
-891 DWVYN
+891 QWVYD
-896 SVTGVFTSMSSSVSS
+896 SVTGVFSSMSSGVSS
-911 TFDGMKTAIET
+911 TFEGMRSAIES

-1053 ADAAKGVAD
+1053 ADAARGVSE
-1062 FFADPLGSVAQL
+1062 FFRDPLGSIAQL
-1074 ITEPVRALMKDIAPG
+1074 ITEPVRGLMKGIAPG
-1089 VIGELGVGGVEKLLS
+1089 VIGELGAGGVESLLA
-1104 GVGDF
+1104 GVGSF
-1109 FKKKSEESSS
+1109 FKKKAEESSS

-1130 QMGVPYVWGGS
+1130 QMQVPYVWGGS
-1141 AIPPGLDCSGLVYWA
+1141 AIPPGLDCSGLVYWS

-1172 QSGST
+1172 QAGST
-1177 PVPWSSAAPGDL
+1177 PIPWSQAAPGDL
-1189 LFWGSPAHH
+1189 LFWGNPAHH
-1198 VAIYAGGG
+1198 VAINAGGG
-1206 QMVEEPKPGL
+1206 QMIEEPKPGL
-1216 NARKTSIW
+1216 NARKIGIW
-1224 GSPSVG
+1224 GSPTVG

-1239 RGGWLPQG
+1239 RGGWLPSG
-1247 VTAAVNQTGAREA
+1247 VTAAVNQTGTREA

-1269 VSALAATGATS
+1269 VSALAASGANAVPS
-1280 TVSWEG
+1280 FDG
-1286 AQVNLILDDG
+1286 AHVNLILDDG
-1296 EQFRAHVET
+1296 AQFRAHVEGIS
-1305 VAVGVLAHRKQLIG
+1305 AGVLARRKQLAG